1 MKTLIFDSG
10 ALISIAMAGL
20 IPELKDLK
28 KIFKGKFIITKEV
41 KSEIIDRPLTIKR
54 FELEAMMLQELIHS
68 GILKMPFVLNI
79 SDDEIKKKTEE
90 LMNVSNNT
98 FFGKERSIHLI
109 DLGESSCLALSKILT
124 EKKIENLVIVDERT
138 TRLLGEKPENL
149 KKYMESKMHFSLSE
163 NKSNYKFFQGFKFI
177 RSTELMYVAYK
188 KGIIKIKNKNLL
200 DALLYALK
208 FKGTAI
214 SDDEIAEIK
223 RIC

>member
-20 IPELKDLK
+20 IPELKELK

-54 FELEAMMLQELIHS
+54 FELEAMMLQELIDS
-68 GILKMPFVLNI
+68 GILEMPSSLNV
-79 SDDEIKKKTEE
+79 SDAEIMEKTEQI
-90 LMNVSNNT
+90 MNIANNT
-98 FFGKERSIHLI
+98 FTGKERSIHLI

-149 KKYMESKMHFSLSE
+149 KKYMESKLHFSLSE

-214 SDDEIAEIK
+214 SDDEISEIK
-223 RIC
+223 RIG

>member
-1 MKTLIFDSG
+1 
-10 ALISIAMAGL
+10 MAGL
-20 IPELKDLK
+20 IPELKELK

-54 FELEAMMLQELIHS
+54 FELEAMMLQELIDS
-68 GILKMPFVLNI
+68 GILEMPSSLNV
-79 SDDEIKKKTEE
+79 SDAEIMEKTEQI
-90 LMNVSNNT
+90 MNVANNT
-98 FFGKERSIHLI
+98 FTGKERNIHLI

-124 EKKIENLVIVDERT
+124 EKKIENIVVVDERT

-149 KKYMESKMHFSLSE
+149 KKYMESKLHFSLSE

-214 SDDEIAEIK
+214 SDDEINEIK
-223 RIC
+223 RIG

>member
-1 MKTLIFDSG
+1 
-10 ALISIAMAGL
+10 MAGL
-20 IPELKDLK
+20 IPELKELK

-54 FELEAMMLQELIHS
+54 FELEAMMLQELIDS
-68 GILKMPFVLNI
+68 GILEMPSSL
-79 SDDEIKKKTEE
+79 
-90 LMNVSNNT
+90 NVSDAEIMEKTVQIMNIANNT
-98 FFGKERSIHLI
+98 FTGKERNIHLI
-109 DLGESSCLALSKILT
+109 DLGESSCLALSRILT
-124 EKKIENLVIVDERT
+124 EKKIENIVVVDERT

-149 KKYMESKMHFSLSE
+149 KKYMESKLHFSLSE

-214 SDDEIAEIK
+214 SDDEINEIK
-223 RIC
+223 RIG

>member
-20 IPELKDLK
+20 IPELKELK

-54 FELEAMMLQELIHS
+54 FELEAMMLQELIDS
-68 GILKMPFVLNI
+68 GILEMPSSLNV
-79 SDDEIKKKTEE
+79 SDAEIMEKTEQI
-90 LMNVSNNT
+90 MNIANNT
-98 FFGKERSIHLI
+98 FTGKERNIHLI
-109 DLGESSCLALSKILT
+109 DLGESSCLALSRILT
-124 EKKIENLVIVDERT
+124 EKKIENIVVVDERT

-149 KKYMESKMHFSLSE
+149 KKYMESKLHFSLSE

-214 SDDEIAEIK
+214 SDDEINEIK
-223 RIC
+223 RIG

>member
-1 MKTLIFDSG
+1 MKTLVFDSG

-20 IPELKDLK
+20 IPELKELK
-28 KIFKGKFIITKEV
+28 KIFKGKFIITREV

-54 FELEAMMLQELIHS
+54 FELEAMMLQELIDL
-68 GILKMPFVLNI
+68 GILEMPSALNI
-79 SDDEIKKKTEE
+79 SDNEIKNKTEK
-90 LMNVSNNT
+90 LMEIANNT
-98 FFGKERSIHLI
+98 FFGKEKSIHLI
-109 DLGESSCLALSKILT
+109 DIGESSCLALSKILT
-124 EKKIENLVIVDERT
+124 EKKIENIIVVDERT

-149 KKYMESKMHFSLSE
+149 KKYMESKLHFSLSE
-163 NKSNYKFFQGFKFI
+163 NKANYKFFEGFKFI

-214 SDDEIAEIK
+214 SDEEINEIK
-223 RIC
+223 RIG

>member
-1 MKTLIFDSG
+1 
-10 ALISIAMAGL
+10 MAGL
-20 IPELKDLK
+20 IPELKELK

-54 FELEAMMLQELIHS
+54 FELEAMMLQELIDS
-68 GILKMPFVLNI
+68 GILEMPSSLNV
-79 SDDEIKKKTEE
+79 SDAEIMEKTEQI
-90 LMNVSNNT
+90 MNIANNT
-98 FFGKERSIHLI
+98 FTGKERNIHLI
-109 DLGESSCLALSKILT
+109 DLGESSCLALSRILT
-124 EKKIENLVIVDERT
+124 EKKIENIVVVDERT

-149 KKYMESKMHFSLSE
+149 KKYMESKLHFSLSE

-214 SDDEIAEIK
+214 SDDEINEIK
-223 RIC
+223 RIG

>member
-20 IPELKDLK
+20 IPELKELK

-54 FELEAMMLQELIHS
+54 FELEAMMLQELIDS
-68 GILKMPFVLNI
+68 GILEMPSSLNV
-79 SDDEIKKKTEE
+79 SDAEIMEKTEQI
-90 LMNVSNNT
+90 MNVANNT
-98 FFGKERSIHLI
+98 FTGKERNIHLI

-124 EKKIENLVIVDERT
+124 EKKIENIVVVDERT

-149 KKYMESKMHFSLSE
+149 KKYMESKLHFSLSE

-214 SDDEIAEIK
+214 SDDEINEIK
-223 RIC
+223 RIG

>member
-1 MKTLIFDSG
+1 MKVLIFDSG

-20 IPELKDLK
+20 IPELKELK
-28 KIFKGKFIITKEV
+28 KIFKGKFIITREV

-54 FELEAMMLQELIHS
+54 FELEAMMLQELIDS
-68 GILKMPFVLNI
+68 GILEMPSSLNV
-79 SDDEIKKKTEE
+79 SDAEIMEKTEQI
-90 LMNVSNNT
+90 MNIANNT
-98 FFGKERSIHLI
+98 FTGKERNIHLI
-109 DLGESSCLALSKILT
+109 DLGESSCLALSRILT
-124 EKKIENLVIVDERT
+124 EKKIENIVVVDERT

-149 KKYMESKMHFSLSE
+149 KKYMESKLHFSLNE
-163 NKSNYKFFQGFKFI
+163 NRANYKFFSGFRFI

-214 SDDEIAEIK
+214 SDDEINEIK
-223 RIC
+223 RIG